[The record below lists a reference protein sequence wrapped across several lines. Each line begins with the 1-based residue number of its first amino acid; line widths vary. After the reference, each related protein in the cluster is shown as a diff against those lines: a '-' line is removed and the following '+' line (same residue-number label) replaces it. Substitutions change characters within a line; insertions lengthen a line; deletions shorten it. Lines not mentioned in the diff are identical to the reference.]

1 MLCIKKSSLNIDEE
15 KRIINR
21 NPFVCAAQ
29 DIALTHESSLNPHN

>member
-1 MLCIKKSSLNIDEE
+1 MLYEKKPSLNIDKE

-21 NPFVCAAQ
+21 NPFVCEAQ